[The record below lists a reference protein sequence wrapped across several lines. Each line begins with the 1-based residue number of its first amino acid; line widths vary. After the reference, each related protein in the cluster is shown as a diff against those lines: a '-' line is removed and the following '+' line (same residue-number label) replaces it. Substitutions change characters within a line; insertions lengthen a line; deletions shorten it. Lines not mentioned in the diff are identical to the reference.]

1 MELKNL
7 FDFRMATLNFLLF
20 RKTFFFFADQKTEL
34 YRLPYIDIHPGL
46 AILTVLKWFVNV
58 ML

>member
-20 RKTFFFFADQKTEL
+20 RKTNFFADQKTEL
-34 YRLPYIDIHPGL
+34 NRLPYRDIHPGL